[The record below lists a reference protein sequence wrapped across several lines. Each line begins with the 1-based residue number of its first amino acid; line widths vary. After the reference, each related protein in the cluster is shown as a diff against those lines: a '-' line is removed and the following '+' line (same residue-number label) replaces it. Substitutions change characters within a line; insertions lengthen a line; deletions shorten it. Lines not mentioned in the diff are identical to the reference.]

1 MTAEFGQAMRRWRE
15 RITPGEVGLP
25 AGGRRRAP
33 GLRREELGLLAGV
46 SVDYVNR
53 LEQGRA
59 TAPSAQV
66 VEALARA
73 LRLDGDERAHL
84 FRLAGLQ
91 PPGAGLVAA
100 HVTPGVQRLLDRLSG
115 TPVSVYDAIWTLLTA
130 NHLWTALMGDLSLL
144 RGHRRNVIWRHFLAP
159 GDRVRHTTEQSES
172 FERAMVSDLRQ
183 AASRYPDD
191 GRLGDLVAGLRA
203 GSERF
208 AALWDSGVVG
218 HHESSRKTIVHPEAG
233 PLELDCDVLTTPG
246 DLRLVAYTA
255 EPGSDAA
262 GRLELIAVLGTQ
274 TLAVPTTAGRPPT
287 SEKEH

>member
-15 RITPGEVGLP
+15 RLTPAEVGLP

-73 LRLDGDERAHL
+73 LRLDGAERAHL

-91 PPGAGLVAA
+91 PPGAGTVPA
-100 HVTPGVQRLLDRLSG
+100 HLTPGVQRLLDRLSG
-115 TPVSVYDAIWTLLTA
+115 TPAAVYDATWTLLTA
-130 NHLWTALMGDLSLL
+130 NHLWTALMGDASVL
-144 RGHRRNVIWRHFLAP
+144 RGRDRNVIWRHFRTP
-159 GDRVRHTTEQSES
+159 GGRVQHTTEQKES
-172 FERAMVSDLRQ
+172 FERSMVSDLRQ
-183 AASRYPDD
+183 AAARYPND
-191 GRLGDLVAGLRA
+191 GWLRDLIAELRA

-208 AALWDSGVVG
+208 AALWDSGVVAE
-218 HHESSRKTIVHPEAG
+218 HESSRKTIVHPQAG
-233 PLELDCDVLTTPG
+233 PLELDCDVLTTAG

-255 EPGSDAA
+255 EPGSDDA

-274 TLAVPTTAGRPPT
+274 VLA
-287 SEKEH
+287 